1 MESKSAQRIYK
12 TIMLII
18 IVIITTSLIT
28 AFSTYQ
34 YLRNN
39 VLAIRK
45 RNNTSFEGLEYT
57 LSQFRTE
64 LENKYIGE
72 INDEELI
79 DGALKG
85 YVNAL
90 GDPYTTYYTKEEMKE
105 IMEETNGNFVGIGI
119 YMTENIKENV
129 IMVIKPIENSP
140 AEKAGIL
147 PGDIITKINDVEY
160 TGDKLEEA
168 SNKIRG
174 EEGTKVKLEIYRNGE
189 TKEFEITRKKV
200 VISHITTKVLEDNI
214 GYIAIS
220 DFDGDCANEFK
231 TKYKEL
237 EKKGITKL
245 IIDIRNNGGGI
256 VDKSLEIANTMIEKG
271 STLLITKDKKNN
283 EDITKATENPI
294 INMPVVVLTNEYSA
308 SASEILAGALKDN
321 NKATLVGTK
330 TYGKGI
336 IQELNKLSD
345 GSGLKV
351 TVSEYYTPNHTAI
364 NKIGITP
371 DVEVELSDEAKKQ
384 LNLEEKDD
392 NQLQKAIE
400 ILKK

>member
-1 MESKSAQRIYK
+1 
-12 TIMLII
+12 MLII

-45 RNNTSFEGLEYT
+45 GNNTSFEGLEYT

>member
-45 RNNTSFEGLEYT
+45 GNNTSFEGLEYT

-72 INDEELI
+72 INDEKLI

>member
-28 AFSTYQ
+28 AFATYQ

-45 RNNTSFEGLEYT
+45 GNNTSFEGLEYT

-345 GSGLKV
+345 GSRLKV

>member
-28 AFSTYQ
+28 AFATYQ

-45 RNNTSFEGLEYT
+45 GNNTSFEGLEYT

-237 EKKGITKL
+237 EKKVITKL

>member
-28 AFSTYQ
+28 AFATYQ

-45 RNNTSFEGLEYT
+45 GNNTSFEGLEYT

-160 TGDKLEEA
+160 TGYKLEEA

>member
-28 AFSTYQ
+28 AFATYQ

-45 RNNTSFEGLEYT
+45 GNNTSFEGLEYT

-308 SASEILAGALKDN
+308 SASEILAVALKDN